1 MIMRSIAA
9 ATMAANLMM
18 SAANAMTVTN
28 TEHAKASFV
37 YTPTGGKAHHYTLAA
52 NHHLNLMCRD
62 GGTLTIGKENES
74 CTAKTEKIMLRASKG
89 KWEFVMPQPKST

>member
-1 MIMRSIAA
+1 
-9 ATMAANLMM
+9 
-18 SAANAMTVTN
+18 
-28 TEHAKASFV
+28 
-37 YTPTGGKAHHYTLAA
+37 
-52 NHHLNLMCRD
+52 MCRD